1 MDITYAFYKGLANV
15 SPMLAPMVGILLLLT
30 AAVSAT
36 NSFRKRQTPLSN
48 RFSRKSLAS
57 RKSFVHESA
66 EKPDSLLQENLQE
79 KPLINDPGSLKGNFA
94 ALDPYRTTYSQ
105 RNAIASEMVKGNVDL
120 SIETLKKIE
129 WFSFEL
135 LCKIYY
141 ECAGYTVTKTK
152 AGADGGVD
160 LLLYI
165 KDSTVPCALIQC
177 KARTHGDVGVKYTRE
192 LLGVLTSQKVDKGIL
207 VTNAGFTNDAL
218 EFANANRIELIDV
231 FKLRTMFDELDADKK
246 KCLIGYLESTDFTTP
261 TCPTCEKKLVE
272 RIAKKGTNIGQK
284 FWGCINYPRCRYSL
298 PMSKLDG

>member
-1 MDITYAFYKGLANV
+1 MDVTYVFYKELANA
-15 SPMLAPMVGILLLLT
+15 SPRLAPLVGIILLLT
-30 AAVSAT
+30 AAVSAA
-36 NSFRKRQTPLSN
+36 NSFRKRQTPFSN
-48 RFSRKSLAS
+48 HFSRKSPAS
-57 RKSFVHESA
+57 RKSFIHKPA
-66 EKPDSLLQENLQE
+66 EGPDSLPQENLQE
-79 KPLINDPGSLKGNFA
+79 KPLISNPGSLNGNFA

-105 RNAIASEMVKGNVDL
+105 RNPIESEMVKGNVDL

-141 ECAGYTVTKTK
+141 ECVGYKVTKTK

-160 LLLYI
+160 LLLYM
-165 KDSTVPCALIQC
+165 KDTTVPYALIQC

-192 LLGVLTSQKVDKGIL
+192 LLGVMTSQKVDKGIL
-207 VTNAGFTNDAL
+207 ITNAGYTNDAL

-246 KCLIGYLESTDFTTP
+246 KCLIDFLESTDFTTP
-261 TCPTCEKKLVE
+261 TCPNCEVKLVE
-272 RIAKKGTNIGQK
+272 RIAKKGTTIGQK

-298 PMSKLDG
+298 PMSKLDC